1 MEYTLTKAGGKSI
14 GEGIAEYFSG
24 RRPLKEFE
32 ELLEMNGTTW
42 QKFAAVSFIAGFLL
56 SIAAITAA
64 FFAKAEIVYITL
76 LAFACFPFAF
86 FFNYFLQQYIF
97 ELNKRKKE
105 LLVPDA
111 LLQASIFPKGT
122 GIEKVLSYLSSQDF
136 GLLGKEF
143 NIALKQVEKGASVK
157 KALQALSKRNKSR
170 AIERA
175 VSLLL
180 QGYESG
186 ADMSE
191 IFREAASDLLETN
204 AILMERNAAM
214 IVEKYTILFAGGLI
228 VPAVL
233 GLITGLISGLNIEAF
248 PLLLGMEENSAE
260 RAGMLA
266 AVLLANKIYIAEY
279 AIIASVFLAAQE
291 GNSKKAIFYA
301 SILLPASLL
310 TYFFASGATF

>member
-1 MEYTLTKAGGKSI
+1 MLSLNEQQKDLLKSI
-14 GEGIAEYFSG
+14 AGYFAG
-24 RRPLKEFE
+24 RRSLEEFE
-32 ELLEMNGTTW
+32 ELLEMNGTGW
-42 QKFAAVSFIAGFLL
+42 QKFSAVSFFAGFAL
-56 SIAAITAA
+56 SISAIAIA
-64 FFAKAEIVYITL
+64 SLAKAEILYITV
-76 LAFACFPFAF
+76 LAFACFPLAF
-86 FFNYFLQQYIF
+86 LFSYFLQQYFF

-105 LLVPDA
+105 FLVPDA

-122 GIEKVLSYLSSQDF
+122 GIEKILSYLSGNDF

-143 NIALKQVEKGASVK
+143 GITLQEIEKGASVK
-157 KALQALSKRNKSR
+157 KAMLGLAKRNKSK

-204 AILMERNAAM
+204 AILMERNATM
-214 IVEKYTILFAGGLI
+214 VVEKYTILFAGGLI

-233 GLITGLISGLNIEAF
+233 GLITGMISGFNLDAFSTLGIET
-248 PLLLGMEENSAE
+248 ESTD
-260 RAGMLA
+260 RAAMLA
-266 AVLLANKIYIAEY
+266 SVLLANKIYIAEY
-279 AIIASVFLAAQE
+279 ALIASFFLAAQE
-291 GNSKKAIFYA
+291 GNSKKTILYA

-310 TYFFASGATF
+310 TYFLAGGFAL